1 MDDDGNREA
10 MNLVC
15 DLFALSAIEQGRAWF
30 MEHGRLSTQRSK
42 AVTAMV
48 NELCTRVRPIADD
61 LVDAFD
67 VPPEM
72 LRAEII
78 APTG

>member
-1 MDDDGNREA
+1 
-10 MNLVC
+10 
-15 DLFALSAIEQGRAWF
+15 
-30 MEHGRLSTQRSK
+30 MEHGRLSNAKSK

-48 NELCTRVRPIADD
+48 NELCRRVRPIGGD

-78 APTG
+78 H